1 MRTRRIRKAFLANFL
16 GNNFLKNK
24 GLLKVLKEQFVFGF
38 TGRVNVLLGHNDQY
52 LGAIYQKDGKVIH
65 SEYESLKGKKALY
78 KILFDDIDDDVSL
91 KFLIEPEIISEN
103 IQTFEYTF
111 DSLYEKVRERYPL
124 YSKTKKLKPSSD
136 IKLGVSSAFVIRGE
150 KILPEEFDVLCNIV
164 SSPKVGDVYLNSLL
178 YDYEI
183 TNYLVSL
190 RKKQALKVLG
200 PVMNE
205 V

>member
-1 MRTRRIRKAFLANFL
+1 M
-16 GNNFLKNK
+16 KNK

-38 TGRVNVLLGHNDQY
+38 TGRINVLLGHNDQY
-52 LGAIYQKDGKVIH
+52 LGAIFQKDGKVIH
-65 SEYESLKGKKALY
+65 SEYEGFRSKKALY
-78 KILFDDIDDDVSL
+78 KIIFDDIDDDIPL

-103 IQTFEYTF
+103 IQTFEYSF

-124 YSKTKKLKPSSD
+124 YSKTKKLKPPTD
-136 IKLGVSSAFVIRGE
+136 IRLGVSSAFVIAGE

-164 SSPKVGDVYLNSLL
+164 LSPKVADIYSNSLL

-190 RKKQALKVLG
+190 RKKEALKVLG
-200 PVMNE
+200 PAVNE
-205 V
+205 A

>member
-1 MRTRRIRKAFLANFL
+1 MIARKIRKAFLANFL
-16 GNNFLKNK
+16 GNSFLKNK

-52 LGAIYQKDGKVIH
+52 LGAVFQKDGKIIH
-65 SEYESLKGKKALY
+65 AEYEGFKGKKALY
-78 KILFDDIDDDVSL
+78 KTLFDDIDDDISL

-103 IQTFEYTF
+103 IQTFEYSF

-124 YSKTKKLKPSSD
+124 YSKTRKLKPPSD
-136 IKLGVSSAFVIRGE
+136 IRLGVSSSFVINGQ
-150 KILPEEFDVLCNIV
+150 KVLPEEFDVLCNIV
-164 SSPKVGDVYLNSLL
+164 LSPRVADIYLNSLL

-200 PVMNE
+200 PVMSE